1 MRLDQTSPKV
11 TKWELRVTWSDG
23 EVETMSKSLPESV
36 FNEIQQHIVD
46 LEDLREQDP
55 EMYFLENG
63 K

>member
-1 MRLDQTSPKV
+1 V
-11 TKWELRVTWSDG
+11 
-23 EVETMSKSLPESV
+23 EVMSKSLPESL

-46 LEDLREQDP
+46 LENLREQDP